1 MASILTPPE
10 PLPSPSSEESQ
21 TALWEATQGGEL
33 DLTPHQLLQLEDD
46 LERSRMREAFW
57 ISVVVHLMVVI
68 LLALSPKIFPMMRGG
83 VVATPED
90 MMRNQQATF
99 LDLPPDM
106 QKAPKVAPKTDVLSD
121 KNRIAMSRHPSID
134 KRTLEEL
141 KRAGPPKMQAPPA
154 QQARN
159 SPPQQQRQSAPQQ
172 QQPQQQQQQAPGQQ
186 TAQMQPSNPFE
197 NPKLPAPSE
206 GTPAPKFPST
216 FGGSM
221 SVGSSIEQ
229 AARAVA
235 SRRGGASYGGD
246 GGSYGA
252 GPGGSALKMGPLEVL
267 SDTQGVDFGPYLE
280 RVVQTVRM
288 NWYAIIPE
296 EARPPLLKK
305 GKVAIQFAILPDG
318 KVVGMQIYSPSGDT
332 PLDRAAWGG
341 ITASAPFAPL
351 PSQFHGPYLAL
362 RFRFYYNPGKGDL
375 E

>member
-1 MASILTPPE
+1 MATILTPPDT
-10 PLPSPSSEESQ
+10 PSPSPTSEDSDL
-21 TALWEATQGGEL
+21 ALWETAHGGEL

-68 LLALSPKIFPMMRGG
+68 ILALSPKIFPMMRGG
-83 VVATPED
+83 VVTTPQD
-90 MMRNQQATF
+90 MMKNQQATF
-99 LDLPPDM
+99 LDLPPDL
-106 QKAPKVAPKTDVLSD
+106 QKAPKVPPKTNVLSD
-121 KNRIAMSRHPSID
+121 KNRIAESRHPSID
-134 KRTLEEL
+134 KKTLEEL
-141 KRAGPPKMQAPPA
+141 KRAGTPKMQAPPA

-159 SPPQQQRQSAPQQ
+159 SPPQQQRQAAPQQ
-172 QQPQQQQQQAPGQQ
+172 QQPQQQQQAPQGQQ
-186 TAQMQPSNPFE
+186 TAQLQPSNPFE

-206 GTPAPKFPST
+206 GTPKFPST
-216 FGGSM
+216 FGGAM
-221 SVGSSIEQ
+221 SPGSSIEQ

-235 SRRGGASYGGD
+235 SRRGGTNYGGGD
-246 GGSYGA
+246 SGSYGA

-296 EARPPLLKK
+296 EARPPLLKR
-305 GKVAIQFAILPDG
+305 GKVAIQFAIMPDG

-362 RFRFYYNPGKGDL
+362 RFRFYYNPGKGEL

>member
-1 MASILTPPE
+1 MASILTPSGTPS
-10 PLPSPSSEESQ
+10 PLPSSEDNQ
-21 TALWEATQGGEL
+21 LALWDAAAAGEL
-33 DLTPHQLLQLEDD
+33 DLTPHMLLQLEDD
-46 LERSRMREAFW
+46 LERARMREAFW

-68 LLALSPKIFPMMRGG
+68 LLAMSPKIFPAMMKG
-83 VVATPED
+83 VILTTPQD
-90 MMRNQQATF
+90 LMRNQQMTY

-121 KNRIAMSRHPSID
+121 KNREAMSRHPSLD
-134 KRTLEEL
+134 KKTLEEL
-141 KRAGPPKMQAPPA
+141 KRAGPPKMPAPPTPQQQQQMA
-154 QQARN
+154 QQAQPR
-159 SPPQQQRQSAPQQ
+159 QQQAPQQ
-172 QQPQQQQQQAPGQQ
+172 QQQPQGQQ
-186 TAQMQPSNPFE
+186 MAQMQNAVPQMNPRM
-197 NPKLPAPSE
+197 PAPQQ
-206 GTPAPKFPST
+206 GTPDFRAMMSSP
-216 FGGSM
+216 GSA
-221 SVGSSIEQ
+221 VENATKAI
-229 AARAVA
+229 AAGRM
-235 SRRGGASYGGD
+235 G

-252 GPGGSALKMGPLEVL
+252 GGNYGIGPGGSALKMGPVEVL

-280 RVVQTVRM
+280 RVIQAVRM

-305 GKVAIQFAILPDG
+305 GRVGIEFAILPDG
-318 KVVGMQIYSPSGDT
+318 KVAGMRLASTSGDV